1 MSEQGAMECW
11 SAGSLGRLQIKS
23 GNFEDLVLGEY
34 WSYGSKILCVVFD
47 ACYVDAIKI
56 LSS

>member
-1 MSEQGAMECW
+1 MECW
-11 SAGSLGRLQIKS
+11 SEGGLGRLQIKS